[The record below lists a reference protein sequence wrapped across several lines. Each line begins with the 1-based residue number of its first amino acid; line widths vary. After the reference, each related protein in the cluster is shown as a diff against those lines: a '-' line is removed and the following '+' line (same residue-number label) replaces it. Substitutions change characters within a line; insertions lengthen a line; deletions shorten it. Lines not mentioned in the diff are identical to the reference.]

1 MFTNKK
7 YRAILRSIGVGLAV
21 LFALVVY
28 AYGFQVTKVNLEETR
43 SPRRQ
48 EQLVRILRA
57 LARPDIFTYD
67 KIEVRVEQPIMVP
80 CPAEGFVPP
89 SVDPDEPYLVVEP
102 SCAAPGETVTISGF
116 NFEPNTR
123 GPIAFIPPSEVTLQ
137 LGTME
142 VDANGQFRVEVKLP
156 KRSEEVVQYIRATT
170 RENVGPP
177 KLTKTALDT
186 WEKIVETI
194 FLALLATTIGT
205 ILGVPLSFF
214 AAKNIMRDVKSPLIS
229 IALNILSIPV
239 AILIGINITKV
250 INDLTTRFVFSGW
263 GELVGFILGPL
274 LFVLVFRWAVPAVE
288 DQSPTLGLR
297 VARVASL
304 LLSSTLLVTSL
315 KFLSNLTIRAGDFLM
330 PRLGGW
336 SFIGKFVR
344 DLGDILGMLLV
355 VLVAAAIAGIFS
367 NIADRIGKKI
377 AYKLPVIPAKVITMV
392 ITTTAFASLLIL
404 IMAGINWFYQLNNP
418 VVLYWY
424 PGGIGALLGL
434 ATSIKLAP
442 KDDLP
447 VGIVIYYVSR
457 TIWNGLRSIEALV
470 WVIVFVV
477 WVGIGPFAG
486 VLALSLHTIAALTK
500 LYSEQVESIMPGPL
514 EAITATG
521 ANRLQTIVYAVIPQ
535 IIPPYI
541 SFTMYRWDINVR
553 MSTIIGFAGGGGI
566 GFLLY
571 QNINLLNYRAA
582 SAQMLAIAIVVAA
595 MDYLSSKM
603 REKFV

>member
-1 MFTNKK
+1 MFRDKK
-7 YRAILRSIGVGLAV
+7 YRAIFRSIGVGLAV
-21 LFALVVY
+21 LFALIVY

-57 LARPDIFTYD
+57 LAKPDIFTYE
-67 KIEVRVEQPIMVP
+67 KIEVSVDVPIMVP
-80 CPAEGFVPP
+80 CPPEGFTPP
-89 SVDPDEPYLVVEP
+89 PVNPDEPYMVVEP
-102 SCAAPGETVTISGF
+102 ACAEPGDTVRLSGF
-116 NFEPNTR
+116 NFEPNTS
-123 GPIAFIPPSEVTLQ
+123 GPVAFIPPSEVTLQ

-142 VDANGQFRVEVKLP
+142 VDANGQFTIEVKLP
-156 KRSEEVVQYIRATT
+156 KRPEQVVQHIRATT
-170 RENVGPP
+170 RENVGLP
-177 KLTKTALDT
+177 KFTKTAIDT
-186 WEKIVETI
+186 WEKIIETI

-214 AAKNIMRDVKSPLIS
+214 AAKNIMQDVKSPLIS
-229 IALNILSIPV
+229 IALNVLMIPIAVVAGIYLTGFIKDLSNHL
-239 AILIGINITKV
+239 AI
-250 INDLTTRFVFSGW
+250 SGW
-263 GELVGFILGPL
+263 LELAGFISGPV
-274 LFVLVFRWAVPAVE
+274 LFIYIFRWAVPTAE
-288 DQSPTLGLR
+288 EKIPGFGLR
-297 VARVASL
+297 LVRVLSL
-304 LLSSTLLVTSL
+304 LVSACVVVLSLDLLS
-315 KFLSNLTIRAGDFLM
+315 KLTIRAGDYLI
-330 PRLGGW
+330 PRLGEWG
-336 SFIGKFVR
+336 FIGKFVR
-344 DLGDILGMLLV
+344 DIGDILGMMLV
-355 VLVAAAIAGIFS
+355 VLVAAGMAGVFS
-367 NIADRIGKKI
+367 SVADRIGKTI
-377 AYKLPVIPAKVITMV
+377 AYKLPILPAKAITVV
-392 ITTTAFASLLIL
+392 ITTMAFASLLVL
-404 IMAGINWFYQLNNP
+404 IMAGLNWFYQFNNP
-418 VVLYWY
+418 AVQYWY
-424 PGGIGALLGL
+424 PAGIGGLLGL
-434 ATSIKLAP
+434 FASLRLAP

-447 VGIVIYYVSR
+447 VGFVIYYLSR
-457 TIWNGLRSIEALV
+457 TLWNGLRSIEALV

-521 ANRLQTIVYAVIPQ
+521 ANRLQTIIYAVIPQ

-603 REKFV
+603 RERFV